1 MLPKILKLTMPSLR
15 LVVVVKI
22 VTIFYLLRIIDYGII
37 KEVPYDIFPLIWN
50 SLYLVSSQATK
61 SQTKDQLKFY
71 NV

>member
-22 VTIFYLLRIIDYGII
+22 VTSFYLLRIIDYGII
-37 KEVPYDIFPLIWN
+37 KEVPYDIFSLIWN

>member
-1 MLPKILKLTMPSLR
+1 MPSLR

-37 KEVPYDIFPLIWN
+37 TEVPYDIFPLIWN